1 MKMTA
6 IMNIK
11 GGVGKTVTAVNTAA
25 VLARLY
31 GKRVLI
37 IDADPQ
43 GDATAFFHAEPG
55 DSGGLCGLLEGD
67 FQFYDEVIFH
77 TDYDNLDILPSTTDL
92 FDLDRLADRQHCAKA
107 ILDLKDAIAE
117 DNEYD
122 VVLVDCPP
130 SFTAASIAALAA
142 ADSVIIPVKLDAFS
156 VRGME
161 FLLAQV
167 RQLNQINNRCAVD
180 GILITQ
186 WHNAPVVLQAEEF
199 LRAKG
204 LPVFDTK
211 IRRTDKVDE
220 STWYAEPLEIYSRL
234 SAAGIGYRS
243 FVAEWMGNEG

>member
-55 DSGGLCGLLEGD
+55 DGGGLCGLLEGD

-107 ILDLKDAIAE
+107 MSMPQIARF
-117 DNEYD
+117 
-122 VVLVDCPP
+122 LP
-130 SFTAASIAALAA
+130 
-142 ADSVIIPVKLDAFS
+142 IPQDFQ
-156 VRGME
+156 
-161 FLLAQV
+161 QV
-167 RQLNQINNRCAVD
+167 C
-180 GILITQ
+180 
-186 WHNAPVVLQAEEF
+186 
-199 LRAKG
+199 
-204 LPVFDTK
+204 FDMK
-211 IRRTDKVDE
+211 
-220 STWYAEPLEIYSRL
+220 
-234 SAAGIGYRS
+234 
-243 FVAEWMGNEG
+243 

>member
-1 MKMTA
+1 MKMSA

-11 GGVGKTVTAVNTAA
+11 GGVGKTVTTVNVAA

-31 GKRVLI
+31 GKRVLV

-55 DSGGLCGLLEGD
+55 DGGGLAALLDGGVIC
-67 FQFYDEVIFH
+67 YDEVVSTTEYEH
-77 TDYDNLDILPSTTDL
+77 LDILPSTTDL

-107 ILDLKDAIAE
+107 MRDLKDAIAA
-117 DNEYD
+117 DDAYD

-142 ADSVIIPVKLDAFS
+142 VDSVIIPVKLDAFS

-220 STWYAEPLEIYSRL
+220 STWYAQPLEVYSRG
-234 SAAGIGYRS
+234 SAAGICYRS

>member
-55 DSGGLCGLLEGD
+55 YGYTLGDLLNRTCCDDEAIHKTD
-67 FQFYDEVIFH
+67 FENI
-77 TDYDNLDILPSTTDL
+77 DILPSTTDL
-92 FDLDRLADRQHCAKA
+92 FDLDRAASRQRCV
-107 ILDLKDAIAE
+107 DTMQYLKDGLSA
-117 DNEYD
+117 NESYD
-122 VVLVDCPP
+122 FVLVDCPP

-167 RQLNQINNRCAVD
+167 RQLNQINNRCTVD

-220 STWYAEPLEIYSRL
+220 STWHAEPLEIYSRF

-243 FVAEWMGNEG
+243 FVAEWMGKES

>member
-1 MKMTA
+1 MKMSA

-11 GGVGKTVTAVNTAA
+11 GGVGKTVTTVNVAA

-31 GKRVLI
+31 GMRVLV

-43 GDATAFFHAEPG
+43 GDATAFFHAEPRDG
-55 DSGGLCGLLEGD
+55 GGLAALLDGGVIC
-67 FQFYDEVIFH
+67 YDEVVFPTEYEH
-77 TDYDNLDILPSTTDL
+77 LDILPSTTDL

-107 ILDLKDAIAE
+107 MLDLKDAIAA
-117 DNEYD
+117 DDAYD

-167 RQLNQINNRCAVD
+167 RQLNQINNRCTVD

-220 STWYAEPLEIYSRL
+220 STWHAEPLEIYSRF

-243 FVAEWMGNEG
+243 FVAEWMETEA

>member
-1 MKMTA
+1 M
-6 IMNIK
+6 
-11 GGVGKTVTAVNTAA
+11 
-25 VLARLY
+25 
-31 GKRVLI
+31 
-37 IDADPQ
+37 IDADSQ

-55 DSGGLCGLLEGD
+55 DGGGLCGLLEGD
-67 FQFYDEVIFH
+67 FQFYNDVIFH

-167 RQLNQINNRCAVD
+167 RQLNQINNRCTVD

-243 FVAEWMGNEG
+243 FVAEWMGKEDDHGL